1 MRRLLLAATAALA
14 AAAMAA
20 PTPGEAQGRRWGDG
34 YFPNLPV
41 VTQDGKT
48 LRFYDDVLKGKI
60 VVVNFMY
67 TNCPD
72 VCGLTT
78 ARLAQAEEKLHD
90 MVGRDLFFVSLSVDP
105 ENDTPEKLKEFAD
118 SFHLGDGWLFLTG
131 KPEDIRAISGKFGE
145 HTRSL
150 DQHRQEVILGNDATG
165 EWQRNSALGDIERFI
180 MDVRAMDPKWR
191 DQVRTP
197 EAGAGASTSPQTS
210 AGISAKYQIS
220 NEPGQVLFKKMCA
233 PCHTIGVGDRAG
245 PDLRDVTTRRDREWL
260 TRFIMDSQKMRREKD
275 PIALALADKYK
286 GVLMPRLGLTKNDAA
301 DMITY
306 LETQSSRLST
316 HQVAA
321 PPPRARIG
329 GPFALV
335 DHRGKPVTDR
345 DFLGKPTLVFFGFT
359 NCPDVCP
366 TTLYELS
373 NMLDQLK
380 SEAERLNV
388 LFITVDPERDTP
400 EQLALYLSSFDPR
413 ITGLS
418 GTTEGI
424 AAAVDAYQA
433 YSRKVPLKDGEY
445 TMDHTAAI
453 FMIDGKGQ
461 YVGTLSHRETEAAM
475 RAKLRRLL
483 DPAHS

>member
-1 MRRLLLAATAALA
+1 MRRMFLAATAALA
-14 AAAMAA
+14 AATVAA
-20 PTPGEAQGRRWGDG
+20 ATPSQAQSRRWGDG

-48 LRFYDDVLKGKI
+48 LRFYDDVIKGKI

-67 TNCPD
+67 TSCPD
-72 VCGLTT
+72 ICGLTT
-78 ARLAQAEEKLHD
+78 ARLSQVEEKLRD
-90 MVGRDLFFVSLSVDP
+90 VVGSELFFVSLTVDP
-105 ENDTPEKLKEFAD
+105 ENDTPQKLKEFAD
-118 SFHLGDGWLFLTG
+118 SFHIGDGWLFLTG
-131 KPEDIRAISGKFGE
+131 KPEDIRAINAKFGE
-145 HTRSL
+145 RSGSL
-150 DQHRQEVILGNDATG
+150 DQHRQEVVLGNDATG
-165 EWQRNSALGDIERFI
+165 EWARNSALGDLDRFI

-191 DQVRTP
+191 DRVGMPVRTATSD
-197 EAGAGASTSPQTS
+197 AGYQLSP
-210 AGISAKYQIS
+210 
-220 NEPGQVLFKKMCA
+220 EPGQVLFKKLCA

-245 PDLRDVTTRRDREWL
+245 PDLRDVTARRDRGWL
-260 TRFIMDSQKMRREKD
+260 TRFIMDAYRMRREKD
-275 PIALALADKYK
+275 PTALALADKYK

-301 DMITY
+301 DVITY
-306 LETQSSRLST
+306 VETQSSRLST
-316 HQVAA
+316 HQVAS

-335 DHRGKPVTDR
+335 DHRRRPVTDR
-345 DFLGKPTLVFFGFT
+345 DFLGKPTLMFFGFT
-359 NCPDVCP
+359 HCPDVCP

-373 NMLDQLK
+373 NLLGQLK
-380 SEAERLNV
+380 SDADRLNV

-418 GTTEGI
+418 GTSEGI

-433 YSRKVPLKDGEY
+433 YSRKVSLKDGDY

-453 FMIDGKGQ
+453 FMIDRKGQ
-461 YVGTLSHRETEAAM
+461 YVGTISHRETEAAM

-483 DPAHS
+483 DSAHS

>member
-1 MRRLLLAATAALA
+1 MRRLLLAAAAALVA
-14 AAAMAA
+14 AAIAA
-20 PTPGEAQGRRWGDG
+20 PAPSEAQGRRWGDG

-67 TNCPD
+67 TSCPD
-72 VCGLTT
+72 ICGLTT
-78 ARLAQAEEKLHD
+78 ARLLQAEEKLHEV
-90 MVGRDLFFVSLSVDP
+90 VGKELFFVSLTVDP
-105 ENDTPEKLKEFAD
+105 EHDTPQKLKEFAD
-118 SFHLGDGWLFLTG
+118 SFGIGDGWLFLTG
-131 KPEDIRAISGKFGE
+131 KPEDIRAINAKFGE
-145 HTRSL
+145 RSGSL
-150 DQHRQEVILGNDATG
+150 DQHRQEVVFGNDKTG
-165 EWQRNSALGDIERFI
+165 EWARNSALGDIDRFI
-180 MDVRAMDPKWR
+180 LDVRGMDPKWSDR
-191 DQVRTP
+191 IPMPVRS
-197 EAGAGASTSPQTS
+197 ATSDSGYQN
-210 AGISAKYQIS
+210 YQITT
-220 NEPGQVLFKKMCA
+220 EPGQVLFKKMCA

-245 PDLRDVTTRRDREWL
+245 PDLRDVTARRDRDWL
-260 TRFIMDSQKMRREKD
+260 ARFIMDSSKMRREKD
-275 PIALALADKYK
+275 PTALALADKYK
-286 GVLMPRLGLTKNDAA
+286 GVVMPRLGLTRNDAQ
-301 DMITY
+301 DVITY
-306 LETQSSRLST
+306 VETQSSRLST

-335 DHRGKPVTDR
+335 DHRGKPVTEH

-359 NCPDVCP
+359 HCPDVCP

-373 NMLDQLK
+373 NMLAQLK
-380 SEAERLNV
+380 SDADRLNV

-418 GTTEGI
+418 GTSESI

-433 YSRKVPLKDGEY
+433 YTRKVPLKDGDY

-453 FMIDGKGQ
+453 FMMDSKGQ
-461 YVGTLSHRETEAAM
+461 YVGTISHRETEAAM
-475 RAKLRRLL
+475 RAKLRHLL
-483 DPAHS
+483 DSAHS

>member
-1 MRRLLLAATAALA
+1 MRRLVLAATAALA
-14 AAAMAA
+14 AAAVAA
-20 PTPGEAQGRRWGDG
+20 PAPAEAQSRRWGDG

-72 VCGLTT
+72 ICGLTT
-78 ARLAQAEEKLHD
+78 ARLSQAEEKLHD

-105 ENDTPEKLKEFAD
+105 ENDTPQKLKEFAD

-131 KPEDIRAISGKFGE
+131 KPEDIRAINAKFGE

-191 DQVRTP
+191 DQVRTALP
-197 EAGAGASTSPQTS
+197 STAVEAG
-210 AGISAKYQIS
+210 YQIS
-220 NEPGQVLFKKMCA
+220 SQPGQVLFKKMCA

-245 PDLRDVTTRRDREWL
+245 PDLRDVTARRDREWL
-260 TRFIMDSQKMRREKD
+260 TRFIMDAYKMRREKD
-275 PIALALADKYK
+275 PTALALTDKYK
-286 GVLMPRLGLTKNDAA
+286 GVLMPRLGLTRNDAA
-301 DMITY
+301 DVIAY
-306 LETQSSRLST
+306 VETQSSRLST
-316 HQVAA
+316 HQVAS
-321 PPPRARIG
+321 PPPRATIG

-335 DHRGKPVTDR
+335 DHRGKSVTER
-345 DFLGKPTLVFFGFT
+345 DYLGKPALVFFGFT

-366 TTLYELS
+366 TTLYQLS
-373 NMLDQLK
+373 NMLKRLK
-380 SEAERLNV
+380 SDADRLNV

-418 GTTEGI
+418 GTSDAI
-424 AAAVDAYQA
+424 AAAVESYQA
-433 YSRKVPLKDGEY
+433 YVRKVPLKDGEY
-445 TMDHTAAI
+445 TMDHTAAV
-453 FMIDGKGQ
+453 FMMDRKGQ
-461 YVGTLSHRETEAAM
+461 YVGTISLRETEAAM
-475 RAKLRRLL
+475 RAKIRHLL
-483 DPAHS
+483 DAAHS